1 MSGSYSILDLSRLIK
16 DANEYMA
23 TGKYKK
29 ALIKYDIILPI
40 IEARIVELYRDLT
53 LQEKW
58 KSLLKNLK
66 ENRDNLQEIATSL
79 DTFHNVYDKDGQI
92 VNVKNQDKFPTTPV
106 NVIHIP
112 PIDGG
117 PGPVIPK
124 YKHKKK
130 PYLEFLYP
138 DGKGPDSELI
148 EMIER
153 EALDRF
159 PKVSFDDIA
168 GLDYAKYALQEGVL
182 SPLTIPNFFKEIKKF
197 WRGVLLYGPPGT
209 GKTMLAKAI
218 ATTGKTTFFNVN
230 LSSFI
235 SKWKGES
242 EKLIKI
248 LFEMARYYAPS
259 IIFIDEIDSLCYK
272 RGGSSKG
279 EANRRVKAE
288 LIFQIHELGENE
300 KNKDKDQK
308 SLVTVMGETNR
319 PWDLDE
325 ALRRRFEK
333 RIYIP
338 LPNEKGRQQLFYL
351 NMKKIDIS
359 KDVNANELVALTK
372 YYSGSEISNI
382 CREAALINLKRELFA
397 NKGKNLEDLVKNQ
410 DFMNKIRAPIT
421 MNDFMS
427 VIKNICRCFSEKD
440 LQMYDEWTKEF
451 PSV

>member
-16 DANEYMA
+16 DASGYMA
-23 TGKYKK
+23 LGKYKK

-58 KSLLKNLK
+58 ISLLKNLK
-66 ENRDNLQEIATSL
+66 EDRDNLQEIATSL

-112 PIDGG
+112 PIAGG
-117 PGPVIPK
+117 PGPVIPI

-153 EALDRF
+153 VVLNTI

-182 SPLTIPNFFKEIKKF
+182 SPLTIPNFFKEIKKS

-218 ATTGKTTFFNVN
+218 ANTEKATFFNVN

-242 EKLIKI
+242 EKIIKI

-259 IIFIDEIDSLCYK
+259 IIFIDEIDLLASK
-272 RGGSSKG
+272 RGGSSIG
-279 EANRRVKAE
+279 EGNRRFKAE
-288 LIFQIHELGENE
+288 LLVQMEGFGANE

-308 SLVTVMGETNR
+308 SLVTVMAATNR

-351 NMKKIDIS
+351 NMKKIDIA
-359 KDVNANELVALTK
+359 KNFDVGKFVTLTNGF
-372 YYSGSEISNI
+372 SGAFISNI
-382 CREAALINLKRELFA
+382 CREVALMSLRKELLV
-397 NKGKNLEDLVKNQ
+397 NKGKNFEDLVKNQ
-410 DFMNKIRAPIT
+410 DFRTKIKAPIT
-421 MNDFMS
+421 IDDFERA
-427 VIKNICRCFSEKD
+427 IKNICIDFSEKG
-440 LQMYDEWTKEF
+440 LQEYDNWIKEF

>member
-23 TGKYKK
+23 LGKYKK

-58 KSLLKNLK
+58 MSLLKNLK
-66 ENRDNLQEIATSL
+66 EDRDNLQEIATSL

-112 PIDGG
+112 PIAGG
-117 PGPVIPK
+117 PGPVIPI

-182 SPLTIPNFFKEIKKF
+182 SPLTIPNFFKEIKKS

-218 ATTGKTTFFNVN
+218 ANTEKATFFNVN

-259 IIFIDEIDSLCYK
+259 IIFIDEIDLLASK
-272 RGGSSKG
+272 RGGSSIG
-279 EANRRVKAE
+279 EGNRRVKAE
-288 LIFQIHELGENE
+288 LLFQMQELGANE

-308 SLVTVMGETNR
+308 SLVTVMAATNR

-351 NMKKIDIS
+351 NMKKIDIA
-359 KDVNANELVALTK
+359 KNFDVGKFVTLTNGF
-372 YYSGSEISNI
+372 SGAFISNI
-382 CREAALINLKRELFA
+382 CREVALMSLRKELLV
-397 NKGKNLEDLVKNQ
+397 NKGKNFEDLVKNQ
-410 DFMNKIRAPIT
+410 DFRTKIKAPIT
-421 MNDFMS
+421 IDDFERA
-427 VIKNICRCFSEKD
+427 IKNICIDFSEKG
-440 LQMYDEWTKEF
+440 LQEYDNWIKEF